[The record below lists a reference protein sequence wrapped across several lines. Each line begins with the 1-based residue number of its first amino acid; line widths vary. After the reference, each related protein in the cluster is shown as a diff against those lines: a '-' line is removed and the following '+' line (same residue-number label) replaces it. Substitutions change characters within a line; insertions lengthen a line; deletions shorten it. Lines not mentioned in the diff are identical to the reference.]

1 MFHYRR
7 TQAPD
12 IMGRALIVLHCPP
25 LNLDAPT
32 GDPIYKEFQA
42 KLKELRNAH

>member
-12 IMGRALIVLHCPP
+12 IMGRALIVLHYPP
-25 LNLDAPT
+25 LNLDAPV
-32 GDPIYKEFQA
+32 GDPIHKEFQA
-42 KLKELRNAH
+42 KLRELRNAH